1 MDEFELQELYKGFF
15 KDKPPGIQ
23 TPDAAKDLQEY
34 FRKIFWQPENWLK
47 HHHEPKSQDLK
58 LPDNG
63 KISTTELWRVAT
75 ENAPLF
81 HKPALLLPIS

>member
-1 MDEFELQELYKGFF
+1 MDEFELQELYKGFC

-23 TPDAAKDLQEY
+23 TPDAAKDLQGY

-47 HHHEPKSQDLK
+47 HHHEPNSQDLK

-63 KISTTELWRVAT
+63 KISTTEL
-75 ENAPLF
+75 
-81 HKPALLLPIS
+81 